1 MVLSGIP
8 STSAISACRRLR
20 TRHLA
25 PFWDRELVEI
35 NTVAF
40 ERKINRYNGLNW
52 LNRFNRLNR
61 FNGFNGFVFSY
72 VFLLFC
78 VVGYIQ

>member
-52 LNRFNRLNR
+52 LNRFN
-61 FNGFNGFVFSY
+61 GFDGFVFSY